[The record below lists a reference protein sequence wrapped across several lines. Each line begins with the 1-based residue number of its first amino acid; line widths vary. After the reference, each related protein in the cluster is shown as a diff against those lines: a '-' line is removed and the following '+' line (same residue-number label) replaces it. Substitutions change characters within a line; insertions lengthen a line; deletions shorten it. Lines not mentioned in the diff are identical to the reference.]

1 VYFSVDEGK
10 KRQRNESLSFE
21 SYKIV
26 EPSVESLDGKCLRV
40 NLAGLSLKNP
50 TMLASGILGYS
61 AETLKRV
68 VEGGAGAVVTK
79 SVGLKP
85 RTGYANPTVVQVAC
99 GLINAMGLP
108 NPGID
113 EFARDIREAKKV
125 LDVPLIVSVY
135 GFSAEEYAAVA
146 EKAVKAGA
154 DAVELNVSCPHV
166 EETGAE
172 IGQKPEVLAEVV
184 KRVKSAVEKPV
195 FVKLSPNVEDIAE
208 TAEVAVKAGADA
220 ITAINTVK
228 AMAIDIETAKPL
240 LGNRRGG
247 LSGPAIKPV
256 AVRCVYDIY
265 ERVKVPI
272 IGCGGVTSWRDA
284 VEFMLAGASAVQI
297 GTAIALKGPHVFGSV
312 IRGLNAYL
320 KRKGFRGV
328 NEIVGL
334 AHRS

>member
-1 VYFSVDEGK
+1 ME
-10 KRQRNESLSFE
+10 RL
-21 SYKIV
+21 KI
-26 EPSVESLDGKCLRV
+26 

-61 AETLKRV
+61 ALTLKGV

-85 RTGYANPTVVQVAC
+85 RRGYANPTVVQVDC

-113 EFARDIREAKKV
+113 EFVKDICEAKAV
-125 LDVPLIVSVY
+125 LKVPLIVSVY
-135 GFSAEEYAAVA
+135 GFSAEEYTLVA

-166 EETGAE
+166 KETGAE
-172 IGQKPEVLAEVV
+172 IGQNPKVLAEVV
-184 KRVKSAVEKPV
+184 EKVKRAVEKPV
-195 FVKLSPNVEDIAE
+195 FVKLSPNVADIAE
-208 TAEVAVKAGADA
+208 IAEAAVKAGADA

-228 AMAIDIETAKPL
+228 AMAIDIETAKPI
-240 LGNRRGG
+240 LGNRKGG
-247 LSGPAIKPV
+247 LSGPAIKPI
-256 AVRCVYDIY
+256 ALRCVYEIY
-265 ERVKVPI
+265 ERVKTPI
-272 IGCGGVTSWRDA
+272 IGCGGITSWRDA

-297 GTAIALKGPHVFGSV
+297 GTAIALKGPGVFKAVAGGIDAYLERKGLGSV
-312 IRGLNAYL
+312 S
-320 KRKGFRGV
+320 
-328 NEIVGL
+328 EIVGL